1 MTPSVPLYARP
12 ESFRGQRC
20 TRVRLLAPSGG
31 EADGT
36 GAVAAC
42 GNLAARPEDCTRELA
57 DSVKPRFAGAG
68 GGTRTPNLLFTKS
81 TGRFPPD
88 TAGVRNVPLSR
99 HPRSSRCPLCAVA
112 SRPVQPRWV
121 ADRVAPGPFAAVAVT
136 AALRRARRELS
147 KVATT

>member
-68 GGTRTPNLLFTKS
+68 GGTRTPNLLFTRCVPTVRRDLAS
-81 TGRFPPD
+81 AVL
-88 TAGVRNVPLSR
+88 AGQVWCRVRPVRN
-99 HPRSSRCPLCAVA
+99 
-112 SRPVQPRWV
+112 
-121 ADRVAPGPFAAVAVT
+121 G
-136 AALRRARRELS
+136 
-147 KVATT
+147 

>member
-57 DSVKPRFAGAG
+57 DSVNPRFLELAEGLEPP
-68 GGTRTPNLLFTKS
+68 TCCLQDSREPSTVYWRVLF
-81 TGRFPPD
+81 
-88 TAGVRNVPLSR
+88 LQL
-99 HPRSSRCPLCAVA
+99 RSDSA
-112 SRPVQPRWV
+112 S
-121 ADRVAPGPFAAVAVT
+121 
-136 AALRRARRELS
+136 S
-147 KVATT
+147 

>member
-1 MTPSVPLYARP
+1 MTHCRPLYAR
-12 ESFRGQRC
+12 SVIVLGQRC

-68 GGTRTPNLLFTKS
+68 GGTRTPNLLFTRQLRCRLRHASGWGKGIAVRGAAAGRGGGGPR
-81 TGRFPPD
+81 TGR
-88 TAGVRNVPLSR
+88 G
-99 HPRSSRCPLCAVA
+99 
-112 SRPVQPRWV
+112 
-121 ADRVAPGPFAAVAVT
+121 
-136 AALRRARRELS
+136 RRRRRR
-147 KVATT
+147 

>member
-57 DSVKPRFAGAG
+57 DSVKPRFAGPGERGSRRSGLVPSPACQERLG
-68 GGTRTPNLLFTKS
+68 LVRVGRMTP
-81 TGRFPPD
+81 RM
-88 TAGVRNVPLSR
+88 
-99 HPRSSRCPLCAVA
+99 
-112 SRPVQPRWV
+112 
-121 ADRVAPGPFAAVAVT
+121 T
-136 AALRRARRELS
+136 AAQADACGHDPPVYLS
-147 KVATT
+147 SSGSPGR